1 MMTYPSTP
9 LIQFDSDREVQL
21 PAIRTE
27 SEAGYHSTRKR
38 FTKNTPYFSLQYKN
52 ITLAE
57 YQILEDFFLSAQGT
71 IFDFIHPA
79 KPTITHKV
87 MFAIDKVRAKDVAPG
102 ICSTSIEL
110 IGV

>member
-1 MMTYPSTP
+1 MTYPSIP
-9 LIQFDSDREVQL
+9 VVQFDSDREMQL
-21 PAIRTE
+21 PSIRSE

-52 ITLAE
+52 ITHEE

-71 IFDFIHPA
+71 IFDFVHPA

-87 MFAIDKVRAKDVAPG
+87 MFAIDKLRAKDVSPG
-102 ICSTSIEL
+102 RCSTSIEL
-110 IGV
+110 TGV